1 MATRSRRSRQEME
14 LVARHLK
21 ANAGLIRD
29 YFSVI
34 SGSAGR
40 VIISLAYFVSL
51 ANTLSIAEFGLFA
64 TASATGV
71 VLSRLVSFGFVSPL
85 YRISTVKPQLIGAY
99 TGGFLAAVVV
109 SLPIFMLAAY
119 LTHLVFFG
127 ADLAL
132 GTFAV
137 IVAAEALLWRS
148 LEVVVIVNNGLNR
161 FGRAAMLVII
171 GTALR
176 AAAAVLFAF
185 SKVTTLAAWSWWYAG
200 ANGLALALAVMF
212 FYPKVRLRL
221 VPLLYRRR
229 LADSFAVTGAEVL
242 FYVQSELDKL
252 LVLAVGGPQSAGVYA
267 IIMRLVDLTALP
279 VRSFNMMLVQKL
291 MRTPDMLKSLKI
303 RGGLEAG
310 VFFVSVLG
318 LAGLAIFLYIFPRA
332 LGMNVASVVSLLPL
346 VLLVPGLRN
355 LIEYQAELLYARGQ
369 SGLRALNLALL
380 GLTKA
385 ALLSWLLVTFLDTH
399 DWMIWLNVM
408 FAVLYLLS
416 TVLTYRA
423 IKRPARRV

>member
-1 MATRSRRSRQEME
+1 MP
-14 LVARHLK
+14 LILRHVK

-40 VIISLAYFVSL
+40 LVISLAYFVAL
-51 ANTLSIAEFGLFA
+51 ANTLTIAEFGLFA

-109 SLPIFMLAAY
+109 SLPVFVLAAY
-119 LTHLVFFG
+119 LAHAVFFG
-127 ADLAL
+127 ADLAPA
-132 GTFAV
+132 TFAV

-148 LEVVVIVNNGLNR
+148 LEVVVIVTNGLNR
-161 FGRAAMLVII
+161 FARAALLVII

-176 AAAAVLFAF
+176 AGAAVLFAF
-185 SKVTTLAAWSWWYAG
+185 SSVTSLAAWSWWYAG
-200 ANGLALALAVMF
+200 ANGIALVVAVAF
-212 FYPKVRLRL
+212 FYPSVRLRL
-221 VPLLYRRR
+221 VPKLYRRR

-242 FYVQSELDKL
+242 FYIQSELDKL
-252 LVLAVGGPQSAGVYA
+252 LVLAVGGPQAAGIYA

-291 MRTPDMLKSLKI
+291 MRTPDMLQSLKI
-303 RGGLEAG
+303 RGGLELG
-310 VFFVSVLG
+310 VFLVSTLG
-318 LAGLAIFLYIFPRA
+318 LAALALFLHIFPRA
-332 LGMNVASVVSLLPL
+332 LGDNVSSLVALLPL
-346 VLLVPGLRN
+346 VILVPGLRN
-355 LIEYQAELLYARGQ
+355 LVEYQAEILYARGQ
-369 SGLRALNLALL
+369 SGLRALNLAIL
-380 GLTKA
+380 GLAKA
-385 ALLSWLLVTFLDTH
+385 GLLSWLLVTFLEVG
-399 DWMIWLNVM
+399 DWLVWLNAL
-408 FAVLYLLS
+408 FALLYLLS
-416 TVLTYRA
+416 TWLTYRA

>member
-1 MATRSRRSRQEME
+1 MK
-14 LVARHLK
+14 LVTRHLK

-40 VIISLAYFVSL
+40 LVISLAYFVAL

-119 LTHLVFFG
+119 LTHLIFFG

-161 FGRAAMLVII
+161 FGRAALLVII

-176 AAAAVLFAF
+176 AVAAVLFAF
-185 SKVTTLAAWSWWYAG
+185 STVTNLAIWSWWYAG
-200 ANGLALALAVMF
+200 ANGVALVIAVIF
-212 FYPKVRLRL
+212 FYPRVRLRL
-221 VPLLYRRR
+221 IPKLYRRR

-242 FYVQSELDKL
+242 FYVQSEMDKL
-252 LVLAVGGPQSAGVYA
+252 LVLAVGGPQTAGVYA

-291 MRTPDMLKSLKI
+291 MRTPDMLKSLKV
-303 RGGLEAG
+303 RGGLELG
-310 VFFVSVLG
+310 VFLVSTFG
-318 LAGLAIFLYIFPRA
+318 LAALAIFLTIFPRA
-332 LGMNVASVVSLLPL
+332 LGANVASVVSLLPL

-355 LIEYQAELLYARGQ
+355 LIEYQAEILYARGQ

-380 GLTKA
+380 GAAKA
-385 ALLSWLLVTFLDTH
+385 ALLWWILVTFLDTH
-399 DWMIWLNVM
+399 DWMIWLNAM
-408 FAVLYLLS
+408 FAVLYVLS
-416 TVLTYRA
+416 AFLTYRA
-423 IKRPARRV
+423 IRRPARRV

>member
-1 MATRSRRSRQEME
+1 M
-14 LVARHLK
+14 VARHLK

-40 VIISLAYFVSL
+40 LVISLAYFVAL

-109 SLPIFMLAAY
+109 SLPIFILAAY
-119 LTHLVFFG
+119 LMHLVFFG

-148 LEVVVIVNNGLNR
+148 LEVVVIVNNGMNR
-161 FGRAAMLVII
+161 FGRAALLVII

-185 SKVTTLAAWSWWYAG
+185 SSVTNLAIWSWWYAG
-200 ANGLALALAVMF
+200 ANGVALLVAIIF
-212 FYPKVRLRL
+212 FYPRVRLRL
-221 VPLLYRRR
+221 IPKLYRRR

-242 FYVQSELDKL
+242 FYVQSEMDKL
-252 LVLAVGGPQSAGVYA
+252 LVLAVGGPQTAGVYA

-303 RGGLEAG
+303 RGGLELG
-310 VFFVSVLG
+310 VFLVSTLG
-318 LAGLAIFLYIFPRA
+318 LAALAIFLAIFPRA
-332 LGMNVASVVSLLPL
+332 LGANVASVVSLLPL

-355 LIEYQAELLYARGQ
+355 LIEYQAEILYARGQ

-380 GLTKA
+380 GIAKA
-385 ALLSWLLVTFLDTH
+385 ALLSWILVVFLDTH
-399 DWMIWLNVM
+399 DWMIWLNAM

-416 TVLTYRA
+416 AYLTYRA
-423 IKRPARRV
+423 IKKPARRV

>member
-1 MATRSRRSRQEME
+1 M
-14 LVARHLK
+14 VARHLK

-40 VIISLAYFVSL
+40 LVISLAYFVAL

-109 SLPIFMLAAY
+109 SLPIFILAAY
-119 LTHLVFFG
+119 LMYLIFFG

-148 LEVVVIVNNGLNR
+148 LEVVVIVNNGMNR
-161 FGRAAMLVII
+161 FGRAALLVII

-176 AAAAVLFAF
+176 AIAAVLFAF
-185 SKVTTLAAWSWWYAG
+185 SSVTNLAIWSWWYAG
-200 ANGLALALAVMF
+200 ANGVALLIAILF
-212 FYPKVRLRL
+212 FYPRVRLRL
-221 VPLLYRRR
+221 IPKLYRRR

-242 FYVQSELDKL
+242 FYVQSEMDKL
-252 LVLAVGGPQSAGVYA
+252 LVLAVGGPQTAGVYA

-303 RGGLEAG
+303 RGGLELG
-310 VFFVSVLG
+310 VFLVSTLG
-318 LAGLAIFLYIFPRA
+318 LAALAIFLGIFPRA
-332 LGMNVASVVSLLPL
+332 LGANVASVVSLLPL

-355 LIEYQAELLYARGQ
+355 LIEYQAEILYARGQ

-380 GLTKA
+380 GIAKA
-385 ALLSWLLVTFLDTH
+385 ALLSWILVVFLDTH
-399 DWMIWLNVM
+399 DWMIWLNAM

-416 TVLTYRA
+416 AYLTYRA
-423 IKRPARRV
+423 IKKPARRV

>member
-1 MATRSRRSRQEME
+1 M
-14 LVARHLK
+14 VARHLK

-40 VIISLAYFVSL
+40 LVISLAYFVAL

-109 SLPIFMLAAY
+109 SLPIFIVAAY
-119 LTHLVFFG
+119 LTHLAFFG

-132 GTFAV
+132 GTYAV

-161 FGRAAMLVII
+161 FGRAALLVII

-185 SKVTTLAAWSWWYAG
+185 SAVTTLAAWGWWYAA
-200 ANGLALALAVMF
+200 ANGLALIITVVF
-212 FYPKVRLRL
+212 FYPRVRLRL
-221 VPLLYRRR
+221 VPQLYRRR

-242 FYVQSELDKL
+242 FYVQSELDKV
-252 LVLAVGGPQSAGVYA
+252 LVLAVGGPQTAGVYA

-291 MRTPDMLKSLKI
+291 MRTPDMLKSMKI

-310 VFFVSVLG
+310 VFLVSTLG
-318 LAGLAIFLYIFPRA
+318 LAALAVFLYIFPRA
-332 LGMNVASVVSLLPL
+332 LGANVASVISLLPL

-369 SGLRALNLALL
+369 SGLRAINLALL
-380 GLTKA
+380 GLAKA
-385 ALLSWLLVTFLDTH
+385 GLLSWILVTFLDTH
-399 DWMIWLNVM
+399 DWMIWLNAM

-416 TVLTYRA
+416 ASLTYRA
-423 IKRPARRV
+423 IKKPARRV

>member
-1 MATRSRRSRQEME
+1 M
-14 LVARHLK
+14 VARHLK

-40 VIISLAYFVSL
+40 LVISLAYFVAL

-109 SLPIFMLAAY
+109 SLPIFILAAY
-119 LTHLVFFG
+119 LMHLIFFG

-148 LEVVVIVNNGLNR
+148 LEVVVIVNNGMNR
-161 FGRAAMLVII
+161 FGRATLLVII

-185 SKVTTLAAWSWWYAG
+185 SSVTNLAIWSWWYAG
-200 ANGLALALAVMF
+200 ANGVALVIAIIF
-212 FYPKVRLRL
+212 FYPRVRLRL
-221 VPLLYRRR
+221 IPKLYRRR

-242 FYVQSELDKL
+242 FYVQSEMDKL
-252 LVLAVGGPQSAGVYA
+252 LVLAVGGPQTAGVYA

-303 RGGLEAG
+303 RGGLELG
-310 VFFVSVLG
+310 VFLVSTLG
-318 LAGLAIFLYIFPRA
+318 LAALAIFLAIFPRA
-332 LGMNVASVVSLLPL
+332 LGANVASVVSLLPL

-355 LIEYQAELLYARGQ
+355 LIEYQAEILYARGQ

-380 GLTKA
+380 GIAKA
-385 ALLSWLLVTFLDTH
+385 ALLSWILVVFLDTH
-399 DWMIWLNVM
+399 DWMIWLNAM

-416 TVLTYRA
+416 AYLTYRA
-423 IKRPARRV
+423 IKKPARRV

>member
-1 MATRSRRSRQEME
+1 M
-14 LVARHLK
+14 VARHLK

-40 VIISLAYFVSL
+40 LVISLAYFVAL

-109 SLPIFMLAAY
+109 SMPIFILAAY
-119 LTHLVFFG
+119 LMHLVFFG

-132 GTFAV
+132 GTFAA

-148 LEVVVIVNNGLNR
+148 LEVVVIVNNGMNR
-161 FGRAAMLVII
+161 FGRAALLVII

-176 AAAAVLFAF
+176 AVAAVLFAF
-185 SKVTTLAAWSWWYAG
+185 SSVTNLAIWSWWYAG
-200 ANGLALALAVMF
+200 ANGVALLIAIIF
-212 FYPKVRLRL
+212 FYPRVRLRL
-221 VPLLYRRR
+221 IPKLYRRR

-242 FYVQSELDKL
+242 FYVQSEMDKL
-252 LVLAVGGPQSAGVYA
+252 LVLAVGGPQTAGVYA

-303 RGGLEAG
+303 RGGLELG
-310 VFFVSVLG
+310 VFLVSTLG
-318 LAGLAIFLYIFPRA
+318 LAALAIFLAIFPRA
-332 LGMNVASVVSLLPL
+332 LGANVASVVSLLPL

-355 LIEYQAELLYARGQ
+355 LIEYQAEILYARGQ

-380 GLTKA
+380 GIAKA
-385 ALLSWLLVTFLDTH
+385 ALLSWILVVFLDTH
-399 DWMIWLNVM
+399 DWMIWLNAM

-416 TVLTYRA
+416 AYLTYRA
-423 IKRPARRV
+423 IKKPARRV

>member
-1 MATRSRRSRQEME
+1 ME

-40 VIISLAYFVSL
+40 VVISLAYFVSL

-99 TGGFLAAVVV
+99 TGGFLAAVIV

-127 ADLAL
+127 ADLAI
-132 GTFAV
+132 GAFAV

-185 SKVTTLAAWSWWYAG
+185 SAVPTLAAWAWWYAG
-200 ANGLALALAVMF
+200 ANGLALVIAVIF
-212 FYPKVRLRL
+212 FYPRVRLRL
-221 VPLLYRRR
+221 VPQLYRRR

-252 LVLAVGGPQSAGVYA
+252 LVLAVGGPQTAGVYA

-310 VFFVSVLG
+310 VFLASTLG
-318 LAGLAIFLYIFPRA
+318 LAALAVFLHIFPRA
-332 LGMNVASVVSLLPL
+332 LGANVASVVWLLPL

-355 LIEYQAELLYARGQ
+355 LIEYQAEVLYARGQ

-380 GLTKA
+380 GLAKA
-385 ALLSWLLVTFLDTH
+385 GLLSWILVTFLDTR
-399 DWMIWLNVM
+399 DWMIWLNAL
-408 FAVLYLLS
+408 FAALYLLS
-416 TVLTYRA
+416 AYLTYRA
-423 IKRPARRV
+423 IKKPARRV

>member
-1 MATRSRRSRQEME
+1 ME

-40 VIISLAYFVSL
+40 LVISLAYFVAL

-109 SLPIFMLAAY
+109 SLPIFILAAY
-119 LTHLVFFG
+119 LMHLIFFG

-148 LEVVVIVNNGLNR
+148 LEVVVIVNNGMNR
-161 FGRAAMLVII
+161 FGRAALLVII

-176 AAAAVLFAF
+176 AMAAVLFAF
-185 SKVTTLAAWSWWYAG
+185 SSVTNLAIWSWWYAG
-200 ANGLALALAVMF
+200 ANGVALLVAILF
-212 FYPKVRLRL
+212 FYPRVRLRL
-221 VPLLYRRR
+221 IPKLYRRR

-242 FYVQSELDKL
+242 FYVQSEMDKL
-252 LVLAVGGPQSAGVYA
+252 LVLAVGGPQTAGVYA

-303 RGGLEAG
+303 RGGLELG
-310 VFFVSVLG
+310 VFLVSTLG
-318 LAGLAIFLYIFPRA
+318 LAALAIFLAIFPRA
-332 LGMNVASVVSLLPL
+332 LGANVASVVSLLPL

-355 LIEYQAELLYARGQ
+355 LIEYQAEILYARGQ

-380 GLTKA
+380 GIAKA
-385 ALLSWLLVTFLDTH
+385 GLLSWILVVFLDTH
-399 DWMIWLNVM
+399 DWMIWLNAM
-408 FAVLYLLS
+408 FAVLYVLS
-416 TVLTYRA
+416 AYLTYKA
-423 IKRPARRV
+423 IKKPARRV

>member
-1 MATRSRRSRQEME
+1 MVLTH
-14 LVARHLK
+14 VK

-40 VIISLAYFVSL
+40 LIISLAYFVAL
-51 ANTLSIAEFGLFA
+51 ANTLTIAEFGLFA

-99 TGGFLAAVVV
+99 TGGFLAAVIV
-109 SLPIFMLAAY
+109 SLPIFLAAAY
-119 LTHLVFFG
+119 LVHLAFFG

-161 FGRAAMLVII
+161 FGRAALLVII

-176 AAAAVLFAF
+176 AVAAILFAF
-185 SKVTTLAAWSWWYAG
+185 STVTSLAVWSWWYAG
-200 ANGLALALAVMF
+200 ANGIALIIAIVF

-221 VPLLYRRR
+221 IPKLYRRR

-242 FYVQSELDKL
+242 FYVQSEMDKL
-252 LVLAVGGPQSAGVYA
+252 LVLAVGGPQTAGVYA

-291 MRTPDMLKSLKI
+291 MRTPDMLKSMKI
-303 RGGLEAG
+303 RGGLELG
-310 VFFVSVLG
+310 VFLVSTLG
-318 LAGLAIFLYIFPRA
+318 LAALALFLHIFPRA
-332 LGMNVASVVSLLPL
+332 LGNNVASVVALLPL
-346 VLLVPGLRN
+346 VILVPGLRN
-355 LIEYQAELLYARGQ
+355 LIEYQAEILYARGQ
-369 SGLRALNLALL
+369 SGLRAINLAVLAIA
-380 GLTKA
+380 KA
-385 ALLSWLLVTFLDTH
+385 ALLSWLLVTLFEVNSWLV
-399 DWMIWLNVM
+399 WLNGM

-423 IKRPARRV
+423 IRKPARRV

>member
-1 MATRSRRSRQEME
+1 M
-14 LVARHLK
+14 VARHLK

-40 VIISLAYFVSL
+40 LVISLAYFVAL

-109 SLPIFMLAAY
+109 SLPFFILAAY
-119 LTHLVFFG
+119 LMHLVFFG

-148 LEVVVIVNNGLNR
+148 LEVVVIVNNGMNR
-161 FGRAAMLVII
+161 FGRAALLVII

-185 SKVTTLAAWSWWYAG
+185 SSVTNLAIWSWWYAG
-200 ANGLALALAVMF
+200 ANGVALLVAIIF
-212 FYPKVRLRL
+212 FYPRVRLRL
-221 VPLLYRRR
+221 IPKLYRRR

-242 FYVQSELDKL
+242 FYVQSEMDKL
-252 LVLAVGGPQSAGVYA
+252 LVLAVGGPQTAGVYA

-303 RGGLEAG
+303 RGGLELG
-310 VFFVSVLG
+310 VFLVSTLG
-318 LAGLAIFLYIFPRA
+318 LAALAIFLTIFPRA
-332 LGMNVASVVSLLPL
+332 LGANVASVVSLLPL

-355 LIEYQAELLYARGQ
+355 LIEYQAEILYARGQ
-369 SGLRALNLALL
+369 SGWRALNLALL
-380 GLTKA
+380 GIAKA
-385 ALLSWLLVTFLDTH
+385 ALLSWILVVFLDTH
-399 DWMIWLNVM
+399 DWMIWLNAM

-416 TVLTYRA
+416 AYLTYRA
-423 IKRPARRV
+423 IKKPARRV

>member
-1 MATRSRRSRQEME
+1 MK
-14 LVARHLK
+14 LVLTHVK

-34 SGSAGR
+34 GGSAGR
-40 VIISLAYFVSL
+40 LVISLAYFVAL
-51 ANTLSIAEFGLFA
+51 ANTLTIAEFGLFA

-99 TGGFLAAVVV
+99 TGGFLAAVIV
-109 SLPIFMLAAY
+109 SLPIFLAAAY
-119 LTHLVFFG
+119 LVHLVFFG

-161 FGRAAMLVII
+161 FGRAALLVVI

-176 AAAAVLFAF
+176 AVAAVLFAF
-185 SKVTTLAAWSWWYAG
+185 STVTSLAMWSWWYAG
-200 ANGLALALAVMF
+200 ANGIALIIAIT

-221 VPLLYRRR
+221 VPKLYRRR

-242 FYVQSELDKL
+242 FYVQSEMDKL
-252 LVLAVGGPQSAGVYA
+252 LVLAVGGPQTAGVYA

-291 MRTPDMLKSLKI
+291 MRAPDMLKSMKI
-303 RGGLEAG
+303 RGGLELG
-310 VFFVSVLG
+310 VFLVSTLG
-318 LAGLAIFLYIFPRA
+318 LAALALFLHIFPRA
-332 LGMNVASVVSLLPL
+332 LGNNVASVVALLPL
-346 VLLVPGLRN
+346 VILVPGLRN
-355 LIEYQAELLYARGQ
+355 LIEYQAEILYARGQ
-369 SGLRALNLALL
+369 SGLRAVNLAVL
-380 GLTKA
+380 GIAKA
-385 ALLSWLLVTFLDTH
+385 GLLSWLLVTFFEVNVWLV
-399 DWMIWLNVM
+399 WLNGM

-416 TVLTYRA
+416 TALTYRA
-423 IKRPARRV
+423 IRKPARRV

>member
-1 MATRSRRSRQEME
+1 MV

-40 VIISLAYFVSL
+40 LVISLAYFVAL

-109 SLPIFMLAAY
+109 SLPIFILAAY
-119 LTHLVFFG
+119 LMHLIFFG

-148 LEVVVIVNNGLNR
+148 LEVVVIVNNGMNR
-161 FGRAAMLVII
+161 FGRAALLVII

-185 SKVTTLAAWSWWYAG
+185 SSVTNLAIWSWWYAG
-200 ANGLALALAVMF
+200 ANGVALVIAIIF
-212 FYPKVRLRL
+212 FYPRVRLRL
-221 VPLLYRRR
+221 IPKLYRRR

-242 FYVQSELDKL
+242 FYVQSEMDKL
-252 LVLAVGGPQSAGVYA
+252 LVLAVGGPQTAGVYA

-303 RGGLEAG
+303 RGGLELG
-310 VFFVSVLG
+310 VFLVSTLG
-318 LAGLAIFLYIFPRA
+318 LAALAIFLAIFPRA
-332 LGMNVASVVSLLPL
+332 LGANVASVVSLLPL

-355 LIEYQAELLYARGQ
+355 LIEYQAEILYARGQ

-380 GLTKA
+380 GIAKA
-385 ALLSWLLVTFLDTH
+385 ALLSWILVVFLDTH
-399 DWMIWLNVM
+399 DWMIWLNAM

-416 TVLTYRA
+416 AYLTYRA
-423 IKRPARRV
+423 IKKPARRV

>member
-1 MATRSRRSRQEME
+1 M
-14 LVARHLK
+14 VARHLK

-40 VIISLAYFVSL
+40 LVISLAYFVAL

-109 SLPIFMLAAY
+109 SLPIFVLAAY
-119 LTHLVFFG
+119 LMHLVFFG

-148 LEVVVIVNNGLNR
+148 LEVVVIVNNGMNR
-161 FGRAAMLVII
+161 FGRAALLVII

-176 AAAAVLFAF
+176 AMAAVLFAF
-185 SKVTTLAAWSWWYAG
+185 SSVTNLAIWSWWYAG
-200 ANGLALALAVMF
+200 ANGVALLIAIIF
-212 FYPKVRLRL
+212 FYPRVRLRL
-221 VPLLYRRR
+221 IPKLYRRR

-242 FYVQSELDKL
+242 FYVQSEMDKL
-252 LVLAVGGPQSAGVYA
+252 LVLAVGGPQAAGVYA

-303 RGGLEAG
+303 RGGLELG
-310 VFFVSVLG
+310 VFLVSTLG
-318 LAGLAIFLYIFPRA
+318 LAALAIFLAIFPRA
-332 LGMNVASVVSLLPL
+332 LGANVASVVSLLPL

-355 LIEYQAELLYARGQ
+355 LIEYQAEILYARGQ

-380 GLTKA
+380 GLAKA
-385 ALLSWLLVTFLDTH
+385 ALLSWILVVFLDTH
-399 DWMIWLNVM
+399 DWMIWLNAM

-416 TVLTYRA
+416 AYLTYRA
-423 IKRPARRV
+423 IKKPARRV

>member
-1 MATRSRRSRQEME
+1 MVT
-14 LVARHLK
+14 RHLK

-40 VIISLAYFVSL
+40 LVISLAYFVAL

-119 LTHLVFFG
+119 LTHLIFFG

-161 FGRAAMLVII
+161 FGRAALLVII

-176 AAAAVLFAF
+176 AVAAVLFAF
-185 SKVTTLAAWSWWYAG
+185 STVTNLAIWSWWYAG
-200 ANGLALALAVMF
+200 ANGVALVIAVIF
-212 FYPKVRLRL
+212 FYPRVRLRL
-221 VPLLYRRR
+221 IPKLYRRR

-242 FYVQSELDKL
+242 FYVQSEMDKL
-252 LVLAVGGPQSAGVYA
+252 LVLAVGGPQTAGVYA

-291 MRTPDMLKSLKI
+291 MRTPDMLKSLKV
-303 RGGLEAG
+303 RGGLELG
-310 VFFVSVLG
+310 VFLVSTFG
-318 LAGLAIFLYIFPRA
+318 LAALAIFLTIFPRA
-332 LGMNVASVVSLLPL
+332 LGANVASVVSLLPL

-355 LIEYQAELLYARGQ
+355 LIEYQAEILYARGQ

-380 GLTKA
+380 GAAKA
-385 ALLSWLLVTFLDTH
+385 ALLWWILVTFLDTH
-399 DWMIWLNVM
+399 DWMIWLNAM
-408 FAVLYLLS
+408 FAVLYVLS
-416 TVLTYRA
+416 AFLTYRA
-423 IKRPARRV
+423 IRRPARRV

>member
-1 MATRSRRSRQEME
+1 M
-14 LVARHLK
+14 VARHLK

-40 VIISLAYFVSL
+40 LVISLAYFVAL

-109 SLPIFMLAAY
+109 SLPIFILAAY
-119 LTHLVFFG
+119 LMHLVFFG

-148 LEVVVIVNNGLNR
+148 LEVVVIVNNGMNR
-161 FGRAAMLVII
+161 FGRAALLVII

-185 SKVTTLAAWSWWYAG
+185 SSVTNLAIWSWWYAG
-200 ANGLALALAVMF
+200 ANGVALLVAIIF
-212 FYPKVRLRL
+212 FYPRVRLRL
-221 VPLLYRRR
+221 IPKLYRRR

-242 FYVQSELDKL
+242 FYVQSEMDKL
-252 LVLAVGGPQSAGVYA
+252 LVLAVGGPQTAGVYA

-303 RGGLEAG
+303 RGGLELG
-310 VFFVSVLG
+310 VFLVSTLG
-318 LAGLAIFLYIFPRA
+318 LAALALFLAIFPRA
-332 LGMNVASVVSLLPL
+332 LGANVASVVSLLPL

-355 LIEYQAELLYARGQ
+355 LIEYQAEILYARGQ

-380 GLTKA
+380 GIAKA
-385 ALLSWLLVTFLDTH
+385 ALLSWILVVFLDTH
-399 DWMIWLNVM
+399 DWMIWLNAM

-416 TVLTYRA
+416 AYLTYRA
-423 IKRPARRV
+423 IKKPARRV

>member
-1 MATRSRRSRQEME
+1 ME
-14 LVARHLK
+14 LVARYLK
-21 ANAGLIRD
+21 ANAELIRN
-29 YFSVI
+29 YLSVI

-40 VIISLAYFVSL
+40 LVISLAYFVAL

-109 SLPIFMLAAY
+109 SLPIFILAAY
-119 LTHLVFFG
+119 LTHLFFFG
-127 ADLAL
+127 AELSL
-132 GTFAV
+132 ETFAV
-137 IVAAEALLWRS
+137 IVATEALLWRS

-161 FGRAAMLVII
+161 FGRAALLVII

-176 AAAAVLFAF
+176 AMAAVLFAF
-185 SKVTTLAAWSWWYAG
+185 STVTSLAIWSWWYAG
-200 ANGLALALAVMF
+200 ANGIALAVAVLF
-212 FYPKVRLRL
+212 FYPRVRLRL
-221 VPLLYRRR
+221 VPKLYRRR

-242 FYVQSELDKL
+242 FYVQSEMDKL
-252 LVLAVGGPQSAGVYA
+252 LVLAVGGPQTAGVYA

-303 RGGLEAG
+303 RGGLELG
-310 VFFVSVLG
+310 VFLVSTLG
-318 LAGLAIFLYIFPRA
+318 LAGLAIFLAIFPQA
-332 LGMNVASVVSLLPL
+332 LGANVASVVSLLPL

-355 LIEYQAELLYARGQ
+355 LIEYQAEILYARGQ

-380 GLTKA
+380 GAAKA
-385 ALLSWLLVTFLDTH
+385 ALLSWILVVFLDSH
-399 DWMIWLNVM
+399 DWMIWLNAM
-408 FAVLYLLS
+408 FALLYLLS
-416 TVLTYRA
+416 ASLTYRA
-423 IKRPARRV
+423 IRKPARRV

>member
-1 MATRSRRSRQEME
+1 M
-14 LVARHLK
+14 VARHLK

-40 VIISLAYFVSL
+40 LVISLAYFVAL

-99 TGGFLAAVVV
+99 TGGFLVAVVV
-109 SLPIFMLAAY
+109 SLPIFILAAY
-119 LTHLVFFG
+119 LMHLIFFG

-148 LEVVVIVNNGLNR
+148 LEVVVIVNNGMNR
-161 FGRAAMLVII
+161 FGRAALLVII

-176 AAAAVLFAF
+176 AVAAVLFAF
-185 SKVTTLAAWSWWYAG
+185 SSVTNLAIWSWWYAG
-200 ANGLALALAVMF
+200 ANGVALLIAILF
-212 FYPKVRLRL
+212 FYPHVRLRL
-221 VPLLYRRR
+221 IPKLYRRR

-242 FYVQSELDKL
+242 FYVQSEMDKL
-252 LVLAVGGPQSAGVYA
+252 LVLAVGGPQTAGVYA

-303 RGGLEAG
+303 RGGLELG
-310 VFFVSVLG
+310 VFLVSTLG
-318 LAGLAIFLYIFPRA
+318 LAALAIFLTIFPRA
-332 LGMNVASVVSLLPL
+332 LGANVASVVSLLPL

-355 LIEYQAELLYARGQ
+355 LIEYQAEILYARGQ

-380 GLTKA
+380 GIAKA
-385 ALLSWLLVTFLDTH
+385 ALLSWILVVFLDTH
-399 DWMIWLNVM
+399 DWMIWLNAM

-416 TVLTYRA
+416 AYLTYRA
-423 IKRPARRV
+423 VKKPARRV

>member
-1 MATRSRRSRQEME
+1 ME
-14 LVARHLK
+14 LLARHLK

-40 VIISLAYFVSL
+40 LVISLAYFVAL

-109 SLPIFMLAAY
+109 SLPIFILAAY

-127 ADLAL
+127 SDLAL

-137 IVAAEALLWRS
+137 VVAAEALLWRS

-161 FGRAAMLVII
+161 FGRAALLVII

-176 AAAAVLFAF
+176 AVAAVLFAF
-185 SKVTTLAAWSWWYAG
+185 STVTNLAIWSWWYAG
-200 ANGLALALAVMF
+200 ANGVALLIAIIF
-212 FYPKVRLRL
+212 FYPRVRLRL
-221 VPLLYRRR
+221 IPKLYRRR

-242 FYVQSELDKL
+242 FYVQSEMDKL
-252 LVLAVGGPQSAGVYA
+252 LVLAVGGPQTAGVYA

-303 RGGLEAG
+303 RGGLELG
-310 VFFVSVLG
+310 VFLVSTLG
-318 LAGLAIFLYIFPRA
+318 LAALAIFLTIFPRA
-332 LGMNVASVVSLLPL
+332 LGANVASVVSLLPL

-355 LIEYQAELLYARGQ
+355 LIEYQAEILYARGQ

-380 GLTKA
+380 GIAKA
-385 ALLSWLLVTFLDTH
+385 ALLSWILVMFLDTH
-399 DWMIWLNVM
+399 DWMIWLNAM

-416 TVLTYRA
+416 AYLTYQA
-423 IKRPARRV
+423 IKKPARRV

>member
-1 MATRSRRSRQEME
+1 M
-14 LVARHLK
+14 VARHLK

-40 VIISLAYFVSL
+40 LVISLAYFVAL

-109 SLPIFMLAAY
+109 SLPIFILAAY
-119 LTHLVFFG
+119 LMHLIFFG

-148 LEVVVIVNNGLNR
+148 LEVVVIVNNGMNR
-161 FGRAAMLVII
+161 FGRAALLVII

-185 SKVTTLAAWSWWYAG
+185 SSVTSLAIWSWWYAG
-200 ANGLALALAVMF
+200 ANGVALLVAIIF
-212 FYPKVRLRL
+212 FYPRVRLRL
-221 VPLLYRRR
+221 IPKLYRRR

-242 FYVQSELDKL
+242 FYVQSEMDKL
-252 LVLAVGGPQSAGVYA
+252 LVLAVGGPQTAGVYA

-303 RGGLEAG
+303 RGGLELG
-310 VFFVSVLG
+310 VFLVSTLG
-318 LAGLAIFLYIFPRA
+318 LAALAIFLAIFPRA
-332 LGMNVASVVSLLPL
+332 LGANVASVVSLLPL

-355 LIEYQAELLYARGQ
+355 LIEYQAEILYARGQ

-380 GLTKA
+380 GIAKA
-385 ALLSWLLVTFLDTH
+385 ALLSWILVVFLDTH
-399 DWMIWLNVM
+399 DWMIWLNAM

-416 TVLTYRA
+416 AYLTYRA
-423 IKRPARRV
+423 IKKPARRV

>member
-1 MATRSRRSRQEME
+1 M
-14 LVARHLK
+14 VARHLK

-40 VIISLAYFVSL
+40 LVISLAYFVAL

-109 SLPIFMLAAY
+109 SLPIFILAAY
-119 LTHLVFFG
+119 LMHLIFFG

-148 LEVVVIVNNGLNR
+148 LEVVVIVNNGMNR
-161 FGRAAMLVII
+161 FGRAALLVII

-176 AAAAVLFAF
+176 AMAAVLFAF
-185 SKVTTLAAWSWWYAG
+185 SSVTNLAIWSWWYAG
-200 ANGLALALAVMF
+200 ANGVALLVAILF
-212 FYPKVRLRL
+212 FYPRVRLRL
-221 VPLLYRRR
+221 IPKLYRRR

-242 FYVQSELDKL
+242 FYVQSEMDKL
-252 LVLAVGGPQSAGVYA
+252 LVLAVGGPQTAGVYA

-303 RGGLEAG
+303 RGGLELG
-310 VFFVSVLG
+310 VFLVSTLG
-318 LAGLAIFLYIFPRA
+318 LAALAIFLAIFPRA
-332 LGMNVASVVSLLPL
+332 LGANVASVVSLLPL

-355 LIEYQAELLYARGQ
+355 LIEYQAEILYARGQ

-380 GLTKA
+380 GIAKA
-385 ALLSWLLVTFLDTH
+385 GLLSWILVVFLDTH
-399 DWMIWLNVM
+399 DWMIWLNAM
-408 FAVLYLLS
+408 FAVLYVLS
-416 TVLTYRA
+416 AYLTYKA
-423 IKRPARRV
+423 IKKPARRV

>member
-1 MATRSRRSRQEME
+1 MVLTH
-14 LVARHLK
+14 VK

-40 VIISLAYFVSL
+40 LIISLAYFVAL
-51 ANTLSIAEFGLFA
+51 ANTLTIAEFGLFA

-99 TGGFLAAVVV
+99 TGGFLAAVIV
-109 SLPIFMLAAY
+109 SLPIFLAAAY
-119 LTHLVFFG
+119 LVHLAFFG

-161 FGRAAMLVII
+161 FGRAALLVII

-176 AAAAVLFAF
+176 AVAAILFAF
-185 SKVTTLAAWSWWYAG
+185 STVTSLAVWSWWYAG
-200 ANGLALALAVMF
+200 ANGIALIIAIVC

-221 VPLLYRRR
+221 IPKLYRRR

-242 FYVQSELDKL
+242 FYVQSEMDKL
-252 LVLAVGGPQSAGVYA
+252 LVLAVGGPQTAGVYA

-291 MRTPDMLKSLKI
+291 MRTPDMLKSMKI
-303 RGGLEAG
+303 RGGLELG
-310 VFFVSVLG
+310 VFLVSTLG
-318 LAGLAIFLYIFPRA
+318 LAALALFLHIFPRA
-332 LGMNVASVVSLLPL
+332 LGNNVASVVALLPL
-346 VLLVPGLRN
+346 VILVPGLRN
-355 LIEYQAELLYARGQ
+355 LIEYQAEILYARGQ
-369 SGLRALNLALL
+369 SGLRAINLAVLAIA
-380 GLTKA
+380 KA
-385 ALLSWLLVTFLDTH
+385 ALLSWLLVTLFEVNSWLV
-399 DWMIWLNVM
+399 WLNGM

-423 IKRPARRV
+423 IRKPARRV

>member
-1 MATRSRRSRQEME
+1 M
-14 LVARHLK
+14 VARHLK

-40 VIISLAYFVSL
+40 LVISLAYFVAL

-109 SLPIFMLAAY
+109 SLPIFILAAY
-119 LTHLVFFG
+119 LMHLVFFG

-148 LEVVVIVNNGLNR
+148 LEVVVIVNNGMNR
-161 FGRAAMLVII
+161 FGRAALLVII

-185 SKVTTLAAWSWWYAG
+185 SSVTNLAIWSWWYAG
-200 ANGLALALAVMF
+200 ANGVALLVAIIF
-212 FYPKVRLRL
+212 FYPRVRLRL
-221 VPLLYRRR
+221 IPKLYRRR

-242 FYVQSELDKL
+242 FYVQSEMDKL
-252 LVLAVGGPQSAGVYA
+252 LVLAVGGPQTAGVYA

-303 RGGLEAG
+303 RGGLELG
-310 VFFVSVLG
+310 VFSVSTLG
-318 LAGLAIFLYIFPRA
+318 LAALAIFLAIFPRA
-332 LGMNVASVVSLLPL
+332 LGANVASVVSLLPL

-355 LIEYQAELLYARGQ
+355 LIEYQAEILYARGQ

-380 GLTKA
+380 GIAKA
-385 ALLSWLLVTFLDTH
+385 ALLSWILLVFIDTH
-399 DWMIWLNVM
+399 DWMMWLNAM
-408 FAVLYLLS
+408 FVVLYLLS
-416 TVLTYRA
+416 AYLTYRA
-423 IKRPARRV
+423 IKKPARRV

>member
-1 MATRSRRSRQEME
+1 M
-14 LVARHLK
+14 VARHLK

-40 VIISLAYFVSL
+40 LVISLAYFVAL

-109 SLPIFMLAAY
+109 SLPIFILAAY
-119 LTHLVFFG
+119 LMHLVFFG

-148 LEVVVIVNNGLNR
+148 LEVVVIVNNGMNR
-161 FGRAAMLVII
+161 FGRAALLVII

-185 SKVTTLAAWSWWYAG
+185 SSVTNLAIWSWWYAG
-200 ANGLALALAVMF
+200 ANGVALLIAIIF
-212 FYPKVRLRL
+212 FYPRVRLRL
-221 VPLLYRRR
+221 IPKLYRRR

-242 FYVQSELDKL
+242 FYVQSEMDKL
-252 LVLAVGGPQSAGVYA
+252 LVLAVGGPQTAGVYA

-303 RGGLEAG
+303 RGGLELG
-310 VFFVSVLG
+310 VFLVSTLG
-318 LAGLAIFLYIFPRA
+318 LAALAIFLAIFPRA
-332 LGMNVASVVSLLPL
+332 LGANVASVVSLLPL

-355 LIEYQAELLYARGQ
+355 LIEYQAEILYARGQ

-380 GLTKA
+380 GIAKA
-385 ALLSWLLVTFLDTH
+385 ALLSWILVVFLDTH
-399 DWMIWLNVM
+399 DWMIWLNAM

-416 TVLTYRA
+416 AYLTYRA
-423 IKRPARRV
+423 IKKPARRV